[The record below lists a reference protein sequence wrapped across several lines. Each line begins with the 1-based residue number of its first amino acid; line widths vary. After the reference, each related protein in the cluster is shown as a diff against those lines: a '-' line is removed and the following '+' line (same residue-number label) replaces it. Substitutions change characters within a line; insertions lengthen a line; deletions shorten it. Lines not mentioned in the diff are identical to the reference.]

1 MLILVSVALL
11 GSQPTLDDPV
21 EDVVQ
26 YIGDDVEIHRLS
38 VVLGILILPFIV
50 VFFAA
55 MVSKL
60 RDGDREHNEAWGIA
74 LLAGAVFI
82 GATAAIGDTI
92 TGILFLRGG
101 EELDDSTVRA
111 LFDGLYIAYVS
122 TGIAIAAATGS
133 VAIAAIQREFWP
145 PWYGW
150 LSALVAV
157 IGLISV
163 GGIMWTST
171 TGLVLGA
178 VPLPAP
184 GVWILASSVLLY
196 REG

>member
-1 MLILVSVALL
+1 M
-11 GSQPTLDDPV
+11 
-21 EDVVQ
+21 
-26 YIGDDVEIHRLS
+26 
-38 VVLGILILPFIV
+38 
-50 VFFAA
+50 
-55 MVSKL
+55 
-60 RDGDREHNEAWGIA
+60 
-74 LLAGAVFI
+74 
-82 GATAAIGDTI
+82 
-92 TGILFLRGG
+92 
-101 EELDDSTVRA
+101 RA

-122 TGIAIAAATGS
+122 TGIAVAAATGS

-163 GGIMWTST
+163 GGVMWTSM

-178 VPLPAP
+178 VPLPAL
-184 GVWILASSVLLY
+184 GVWILASSILLY